1 MRKFKLSFAI
11 ISLLIV
17 NIGCNN
23 EDEVKVP
30 ESEFVADKTDIKMGE
45 NVNFTD
51 ISQNNPTG
59 WNWDF
64 GDNSTSETQNPSHT
78 YKLAGNYTV
87 SLYAKNEKGG
97 DHTEKQDYI
106 KVTPTTGN
114 LQDTRDGKI
123 YKTVKIGNQWWMAE
137 NLNYETEGSTAYRW
151 SEENANVYGL
161 LYNYAAAIN
170 ACPDGWH
177 LPSRKEYET
186 LINYIGDEPGNA
198 LKSDTTLWQ
207 NYLKNTNGS
216 GFSALP
222 GGECPSSFQGI
233 GELTSFW
240 TSTIESF
247 QHPVHF
253 SLFYNNKYYQFSYYV
268 DVYEDSE
275 YFEYYIRC
283 VKN

>member
-11 ISLLIV
+11 ISLVIV
-17 NIGCNN
+17 SIGCDN

-123 YKTVKIGNQWWMAE
+123 YKTVKIGRQWWMAE
-137 NLNYETEGSTAYRW
+137 NLKYETDGCIAYRL
-151 SEENANVYGL
+151 SEEYGE
-161 LYNYAAAIN
+161 LYGFLYSFSESNE
-170 ACPDGWH
+170 ACPEGWH
-177 LPSRKEYET
+177 LPSKTEYET
-186 LINYIGDEPGNA
+186 LINYIGSDPGNA
-198 LKSDTTLWQ
+198 LKKDTTLWKSYS
-207 NYLKNTNGS
+207 NNTNGS

-222 GGECPSSFQGI
+222 GGYLSGAFWGGLGECAA
-233 GELTSFW
+233 FW
-240 TSTIESF
+240 TANTVGSN
-247 QHPVHF
+247 PVHLEIWDHNSICEF
-253 SLFYNNKYYQFSYYV
+253 VHYIDQYYYSDETKF
-268 DVYEDSE
+268 
-275 YFEYYIRC
+275 YIRC
-283 VKN
+283 VKD